1 MSDFTRRTFLRG
13 LSSAFGAATMPDL
26 HKSIL
31 DNGAPI
37 LLEPQLVA
45 NTLHAYKN
53 GNLLLGDHTAESF
66 TRPSWRDY
74 FVEIGAR
81 TSKDVARHASEWFVD
96 DVDQFIGDDQWEEIY
111 ELHYDP
117 MPAAY
122 HLLKRLKIG
131 PKTEANRPRNG
142 RLDFYAGSNHPG
154 SNDLW
159 VEAADDFTVS
169 LLQARLLELHQP
181 IKIIMETPT
190 IIKDDSFDHDS
201 EPTYE

>member
-1 MSDFTRRTFLRG
+1 MSDFSRRTFLKG

-26 HKSIL
+26 HKRIL

-37 LLEPQLVA
+37 LLEPVMISDRI
-45 NTLHAYKN
+45 HVYEN
-53 GNLLLGDHTAESF
+53 GLLCLGDHLHRTF
-66 TRPSWRDY
+66 PRVTWKRY
-74 FVEIGAR
+74 FIDLGAR
-81 TSKDVARHASEWFVD
+81 TSKDLAQHAHEWDVD
-96 DVDQFIGDDQWEEIY
+96 DVDQFIDDDQWGEIY

-122 HLLKRLKIG
+122 HLLRRLKIG

-169 LLQARLLELHQP
+169 LLQARLIELRQP
-181 IKIIMETPT
+181 IKIVMETSSIT
-190 IIKDDSFDHDS
+190 KLDDFDPDGPPS
-201 EPTYE
+201 DE